1 MQEQWFDYAAH
12 QIALQEMVEA
22 VRISK
27 ECVERLEKVIEE
39 FVPNCLFAMLFEPCK
54 CCAASI

>member
-1 MQEQWFDYAAH
+1 
-12 QIALQEMVEA
+12 MVKA

-39 FVPNCLFAMLFEPCK
+39 FVPNCFFTRLFEPCK
-54 CCAASI
+54 CCAGSI